1 MKGSKMTTTVA
12 INTPM
17 PPPYWALLERKLL
30 RSQAEGCRAFFDH
43 YFDQR
48 GYLLCVPRWGGDDG
62 PDDAA
67 ENLLNWTILHA
78 LGGADDILDLYKL
91 GWEGHLQQYTEAK
104 TVDVPMARD
113 GMYFK
118 EFPVMFD
125 WFHNAEGFSAFFLQ
139 GLSDP
144 DDREFQRR
152 CRRFAGFYMDED
164 PIAKNYDP
172 DRKLIRSMFNGSR
185 GPLLRKATGLDWAGD
200 PIEVE
205 GRFRLGHG
213 ERSYDEMVAHFKDYN
228 DVVGDHPINLAATIL
243 PLNAFMLAHE
253 QKYRDWV
260 IDYVEAWVERTEQ
273 NDGIIPTNVGLD
285 GVIGSECGGRWYG
298 GVYGWGFTV
307 TVPQTG
313 ELAHR
318 TYFHTRAIHGFG
330 NATLLT
336 GDRRYADTWRGV
348 IDFINRN
355 AREIDGK
362 TMYPNAY
369 GDYFGEEDWYDFQTH
384 PFISGAMEVYYWTM
398 DPAHRDL
405 LASDPWIQYLDG
417 SNPDYPQTALQADL
431 ERLRENQAEMR
442 ADTASPDTRL
452 SDDMNH
458 INPAVTET
466 LTQLMLGGLPTGRT
480 GGPLHARLRY
490 FDPNRR
496 RAGIP
501 EDVAALVEKLT
512 AGSVTVVLV
521 NTNQV
526 APRRV
531 TVQGGAYAEHQFGTL
546 EVDGKKTAV
555 EDDAF
560 EVNLA
565 PGCGARLVIETN
577 RYANA
582 PTLAFP
588 WRR

>member
-1 MKGSKMTTTVA
+1 MTSSLS

-17 PPPYWALLERKLL
+17 APPHWALLQRRLL
-30 RSQAEGCRAFFDH
+30 REQAEGCRAFFDH
-43 YFDQR
+43 YFDDR

-67 ENLLNWTILHA
+67 ENILNWTMLHA
-78 LGGADDILDLYKL
+78 LGADDDILDLYKL

-125 WFHNAEGFSAFFLQ
+125 WFHNGEGFSAFFLQ

-144 DDREFQRR
+144 YDSKFQLR

-172 DRKLIRSMFNGSR
+172 EHKLIRSMFNGSR

-213 ERSYDEMVAHFKDYN
+213 ERSYEEMVAHFKDYN
-228 DVVGDHPINLAATIL
+228 DVVGDHPINMAATIL
-243 PLNAFMLAHE
+243 PLNAFMLGHE
-253 QKYRDWV
+253 DKYRQWV
-260 IDYVEAWVERTEQ
+260 LDYVDQWVERTEQ
-273 NDGIIPTNVGLD
+273 NGGIIPTNVGLD
-285 GVIGSECGGRWYG
+285 NVVGSECEGRWYG

-336 GDRRYADTWRGV
+336 GDRRYADSWRGV
-348 IDFINRN
+348 IDHVNSN
-355 AREIDGK
+355 AREIDGRL
-362 TMYPNAY
+362 MYPNAY
-369 GDYFGEEDWYDFQTH
+369 GDYFGEEDWYDFQDE
-384 PFISGAMEVYYWTM
+384 PFTSGALEVYYWSM
-398 DPAHRDL
+398 DSDHRDL
-405 LASDPWIQYLDG
+405 LADDPWIQYLEG
-417 SNPDYPQTALQADL
+417 NNAAFPEEALQADF
-431 ERLRENQAEMR
+431 ERLRGNLEAMR
-442 ADTASPDTRL
+442 ADTATPDTRL

-458 INPAVTET
+458 INPAVTEN
-466 LTQLMLGGLPTGRT
+466 LNKLMLGGLPTGRT
-480 GGPLHARLRY
+480 GGPLHCRLRY
-490 FDPNRR
+490 FDPDNR

-501 EDVAALVEKLT
+501 ADVAALVESLT
-512 AGSVTVVLV
+512 GEAVTVTLV
-521 NTNQV
+521 NTSQV
-526 APRRV
+526 SSRRV
-531 TVQGGAYAEHQFGTL
+531 TVQGGAYAEHQFGSVRLNGET
-546 EVDGKKTAV
+546 VDV
-555 EDDAF
+555 EDSSF
-560 EVNLA
+560 EVTIA
-565 PGCGARLVIETN
+565 PGCGARLEISTG
-577 RYANA
+577 RYANT

>member
-1 MKGSKMTTTVA
+1 MTTA
-12 INTPM
+12 LNINTPM
-17 PPPYWALLERKLL
+17 PPPHWALLQHRLL
-30 RSQAEGCRAFFDH
+30 RELAEGCRAFFDH
-43 YFDQR
+43 YFDSR

-67 ENLLNWTILHA
+67 ENILNWTILHA
-78 LGGADDILDLYKL
+78 LGADDDILDLYKL

-104 TVDVPMARD
+104 TVEVPMARD

-144 DDREFQRR
+144 DDPDFQRR

-172 DRKLIRSMFNGSR
+172 EHKLIRSMFNGSR

-213 ERSYDEMVAHFKDYN
+213 ERSYEEMVAHFKDYN
-228 DVVGDHPINLAATIL
+228 DVVGDHPINMAATIL
-243 PLNAFMLAHE
+243 PLNAFMISNE
-253 QKYRDWV
+253 DKYRQW
-260 IDYVEAWVERTEQ
+260 ILDYVDQWVARTEQ
-273 NDGIIPTNVGLD
+273 NGGIIPTNVGLD
-285 GVIGSECGGRWYG
+285 NVIGSECEGRWYG

-336 GDRRYADTWRGV
+336 GDQRYADSWRGV
-348 IDFINRN
+348 IDHVNGN
-355 AREIDGK
+355 AREIDGRL
-362 TMYPNAY
+362 MYPNAY
-369 GDYFGEEDWYDFQTH
+369 GDYFGEEDWYDFQDE
-384 PFISGAMEVYYWTM
+384 PFTSGALEVYYWSM
-398 DPAHRDL
+398 NAEHRDL
-405 LASDPWIQYLDG
+405 LAGDPWIQYLEG
-417 SNPDYPQTALQADL
+417 SNPDFPEQALLSDFD
-431 ERLRENQAEMR
+431 RLRHNLEVMR
-442 ADTASPDTRL
+442 ADTATPDTRL

-458 INPAVTET
+458 INPAVTEN
-466 LTQLMLGGLPTGRT
+466 LTKLMLGGIPTGRT
-480 GGPLHARLRY
+480 GGPLHCRLRY
-490 FDPNRR
+490 FDPDRR
-496 RAGIP
+496 RAGVP
-501 EDVAALVEKLT
+501 ADVAALVESLT
-512 AGSVTVVLV
+512 DNAATVTLV
-521 NTNQV
+521 NTSHV
-526 APRRV
+526 SSRRV
-531 TVQGGAYAEHQFGTL
+531 TVQGGAYAEHQLGSVTL
-546 EVDGKKTAV
+546 DGKKVEV
-555 EDDAF
+555 EDDSF
-560 EVNLA
+560 EVNIA
-565 PGCGARLVIETN
+565 PGCGARLEIATD
-577 RYANA
+577 RYANT

>member
-1 MKGSKMTTTVA
+1 MTTA
-12 INTPM
+12 LNINTPM
-17 PPPYWALLERKLL
+17 PPPHWALLQRRLL
-30 RSQAEGCRAFFDH
+30 RELAEGCRAFFDH
-43 YFDQR
+43 YFDSR

-67 ENLLNWTILHA
+67 ENILNWTILHA
-78 LGGADDILDLYKL
+78 LGADDDILDLYKL

-104 TVDVPMARD
+104 TVEVPMARD

-144 DDREFQRR
+144 DDPDFQRR

-172 DRKLIRSMFNGSR
+172 EHKLIRSMFNGSR

-213 ERSYDEMVAHFKDYN
+213 ERSYEEMVAHFKDYN
-228 DVVGDHPINLAATIL
+228 DVVGDHPINMAATIL
-243 PLNAFMLAHE
+243 PLNAFMISHE
-253 QKYRDWV
+253 DRYRQW
-260 IDYVEAWVERTEQ
+260 ILDYVDQWVERTEQ
-273 NDGIIPTNVGLD
+273 NGGIIPTNVGLD
-285 GVIGSECGGRWYG
+285 NVVGSECEGRWYG

-330 NATLLT
+330 NATLVT
-336 GDRRYADTWRGV
+336 GDRRYANSWRGV
-348 IDFINRN
+348 IDHVNGN
-355 AREIDGK
+355 AREIDGRL
-362 TMYPNAY
+362 MYPNAY
-369 GDYFGEEDWYDFQTH
+369 GDYFGEEDWYDFQDE
-384 PFISGAMEVYYWTM
+384 PFTSGALEVYYWSM
-398 DPAHRDL
+398 DPDHRDL
-405 LASDPWIQYLDG
+405 LAGDPWIQYLEG
-417 SNPDYPQTALQADL
+417 SNPSFPEQALSSDFAKLRHNL
-431 ERLRENQAEMR
+431 EVMR
-442 ADTASPDTRL
+442 ADTATPDTRL

-458 INPAVTET
+458 INPAVTEN
-466 LTQLMLGGLPTGRT
+466 LTRLMLGGLPTGRT
-480 GGPLHARLRY
+480 GGPLHCRLRY
-490 FDPNRR
+490 FDPDRG
-496 RAGIP
+496 RAGVP
-501 EDVAALVEKLT
+501 ADVAALVESLT
-512 AGSVTVVLV
+512 DDTVTVTLV
-521 NTNQV
+521 NTSHV
-526 APRRV
+526 TSRRV
-531 TVQGGAYAEHQFGTL
+531 TVQGGAYAEHQLGSVAL
-546 EVDGKKTAV
+546 DGKKAEV
-555 EDDAF
+555 EDDSF
-560 EVNLA
+560 EVNIA
-565 PGCGARLVIETN
+565 PGCGARLEIATD
-577 RYANA
+577 RYANT

>member
-17 PPPYWALLERKLL
+17 PPPYWALLQRKLL
-30 RSQAEGCRAFFDH
+30 RAQADGCRAFFDH

-78 LGGADDILDLYKL
+78 LGGADDILELYKL

-104 TVDVPMARD
+104 TVEVPMARD

-172 DRKLIRSMFNGSR
+172 ERKLIRSMFNGSR

-243 PLNAFMLAHE
+243 PLNAYMLAHE
-253 QKYRDWV
+253 EKYRDWV
-260 IDYVEAWVERTEQ
+260 LDYVDAWVERTAG
-273 NDGIIPTNVGLD
+273 NGGIIPTNVGLD

-369 GDYFGEEDWYDFQTH
+369 GDYFGEEDWYDFQTD
-384 PFISGAMEVYYWTM
+384 PFVSGAMEVYYWSM

-405 LASDPWIQYLDG
+405 VAADPWIQYLDG

-431 ERLRENQAEMR
+431 ERLRKNQAEMR

-490 FDPNRR
+490 FDPDRR
-496 RAGIP
+496 RAGVP
-501 EDVAALVEKLT
+501 EGVAALVEQLT

-531 TVQGGAYAEHQFGTL
+531 TVQGGAYAEHRFGSV
-546 EVDGKKTAV
+546 EVDGQSLAV
-555 EDDAF
+555 EDDSF

-565 PGCGARLVIETN
+565 PGCGARLVIETD

>member
-1 MKGSKMTTTVA
+1 
-12 INTPM
+12 M
-17 PPPYWALLERKLL
+17 PPPHWALLQRRLL
-30 RSQAEGCRAFFDH
+30 RELAEGCRAFFDH
-43 YFDQR
+43 YFDDR

-67 ENLLNWTILHA
+67 ENILNWTMLHA
-78 LGGADDILDLYKL
+78 LGADDDILDLYKL

-104 TVDVPMARD
+104 TIDVPMARD

-125 WFHNAEGFSAFFLQ
+125 WFHNGEGFSAFFLQ

-144 DDREFQRR
+144 DDPKFQLR

-172 DRKLIRSMFNGSR
+172 EHKLIRSMFNGSR

-228 DVVGDHPINLAATIL
+228 DVVGDHPINMAATIL
-243 PLNAFMLAHE
+243 PLNAFMLGHE
-253 QKYRDWV
+253 DKYRQWV
-260 IDYVEAWVERTEQ
+260 LDYVDQWVERTEQ
-273 NDGIIPTNVGLD
+273 NGGIIPTNVGLD
-285 GVIGSECGGRWYG
+285 NVIGSECDGRWYG

-313 ELAHR
+313 ALAHR

-330 NATLLT
+330 NATILT
-336 GDRRYADTWRGV
+336 GDQRYADSWRGV
-348 IDFINRN
+348 IDHVNSN
-355 AREIDGK
+355 AREIDGRLK
-362 TMYPNAY
+362 YPNAY
-369 GDYFGEEDWYDFQTH
+369 GDYFGEEDWYDFQDE
-384 PFISGAMEVYYWTM
+384 PFTSGALEVYYWSM
-398 DPAHRDL
+398 NPDHRDL
-405 LASDPWIQYLDG
+405 LAGDPWIRYLEG
-417 SNPDYPQTALQADL
+417 SNPDFPEQALLGDFD
-431 ERLRENQAEMR
+431 RLRHNLEVMR
-442 ADTASPDTRL
+442 ADTATPDTRL

-458 INPAVTET
+458 INPAVTEN
-466 LTQLMLGGLPTGRT
+466 LNRLMLGGLPTGRT
-480 GGPLHARLRY
+480 GGPLHCRLRY
-490 FDPNRR
+490 FDPDNR

-501 EDVAALVEKLT
+501 ADVAALVEKLT
-512 AGSVTVVLV
+512 ADAVTVTLI
-521 NTNQV
+521 NTGQMSS
-526 APRRV
+526 RRV
-531 TVQGGAYAEHQFGTL
+531 TVQGGAYAEHQFESVTL
-546 EVDGKKTAV
+546 NGETVEV
-555 EDDAF
+555 EDNTF
-560 EVNLA
+560 EVNIA
-565 PGCGARLVIETN
+565 PGCGARLEIATN
-577 RYANA
+577 RYANT